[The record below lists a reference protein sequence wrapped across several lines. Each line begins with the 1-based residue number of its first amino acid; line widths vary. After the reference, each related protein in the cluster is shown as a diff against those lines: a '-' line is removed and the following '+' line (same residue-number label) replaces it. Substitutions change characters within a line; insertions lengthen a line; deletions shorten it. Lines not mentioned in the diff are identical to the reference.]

1 MKRCC
6 NCKKL
11 KEEDEFY
18 LYTCGVKRFNDC
30 RECISIKTAVR
41 KKKIYAW
48 VDDYKSAMGCE
59 VCGETDKRCLQLHHR
74 KSSNKKKS
82 VAALIGKGYVF
93 KTVKAE
99 VGKCEVLCANCHS
112 IHHYDDRRS
121 GSWGAGQYDY
131 EAPEQE
137 SEPMAE
143 QLKLFL
149 NFVEE

>member
-18 LYTCGVKRFNDC
+18 LHGCGVKRWNDC
-30 RECISIKTAVR
+30 RECVSIKTAVR

-48 VDDYKSAMGCE
+48 VDSYKSAMGC
-59 VCGETDKRCLQLHHR
+59 
-74 KSSNKKKS
+74 
-82 VAALIGKGYVF
+82 
-93 KTVKAE
+93 E

-131 EAPEQE
+131 EAPEEE
-137 SEPMAE
+137 SAPMVE